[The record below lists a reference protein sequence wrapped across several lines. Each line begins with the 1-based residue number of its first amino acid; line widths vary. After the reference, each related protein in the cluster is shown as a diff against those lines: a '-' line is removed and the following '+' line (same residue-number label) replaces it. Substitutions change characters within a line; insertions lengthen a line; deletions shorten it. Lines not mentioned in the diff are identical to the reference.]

1 MSCAGRAQAAVAEQG
16 AERARHS
23 GRARELETALQ
34 EASALFKAEMA
45 LKAAELDALHT
56 ELG

>member
-1 MSCAGRAQAAVAEQG
+1 MAEQG

-34 EASALFKAEMA
+34 EAAGLFKTEMA

>member
-1 MSCAGRAQAAVAEQG
+1 MSHADRAQAALAEQST
-16 AERARHS
+16 ERARHS
-23 GRARELETALQ
+23 GRAQELETALQ

>member
-1 MSCAGRAQAAVAEQG
+1 MAEQG